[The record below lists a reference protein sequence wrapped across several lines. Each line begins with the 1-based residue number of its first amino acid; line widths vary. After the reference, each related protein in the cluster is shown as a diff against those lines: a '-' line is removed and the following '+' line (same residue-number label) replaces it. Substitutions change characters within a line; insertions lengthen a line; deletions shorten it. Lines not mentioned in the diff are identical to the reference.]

1 MFLDSPPTVVPK
13 LPTPAIAA
21 TVVLPFTKVALA
33 RVTPAVVPS
42 AFTASTLAIM
52 SAVVLMV
59 FPLMSWTVTTG
70 WVAKTAPLA
79 APTAGVVRS
88 SW

>member
-1 MFLDSPPTVVPK
+1 MFLDAPLTVVPK
-13 LPTPAIAA
+13 FATPFTAA
-21 TVVLPFTKVALA
+21 TVVEPFTKVALA
-33 RVTPAVVPS
+33 RVTPVVVPS

-52 SAVVLMV
+52 SAEVSMVL
-59 FPLMSWTVTTG
+59 PLMSWTVTTG
-70 WVAKTAPLA
+70 WVANIAPLE